1 MESASVRVVF
11 GMRLPELPDTYVA
24 SRDALQ
30 RVAVHIVA
38 RASVHASGRI
48 ALRATPGGF
57 GTTAFGD
64 DVVRVRVAGGL
75 LVHEFGGDGDSSSAA
90 ISIDGASLRTL
101 AEHARVDLAADL
113 YVGHDTP
120 PVGDIDEP
128 LAVDGTSASALG
140 TWWTMAA
147 VALDRVVATADPA
160 LAPSATRLWPEHF
173 DVALD
178 IAYDAAA
185 SSERRV
191 NLGGSPGDGFHA
203 SPYLYVGP
211 WTADRPG
218 EAGFWNA
225 PFGAVLGYDELRT
238 VDDPDRTA
246 AEFFHRGL
254 TLLAP

>member
-1 MESASVRVVF
+1 MESVVA
-11 GMRLPELPDTYVA
+11 GVVLRMTLPLMPETFVV

-30 RVAVHIVA
+30 RVAVHVVA
-38 RASVHASGRI
+38 RASVHATGRI
-48 ALRATPGGF
+48 ALRALPGGF
-57 GTTAFGD
+57 GTTALGD
-64 DVVRVRVAGGL
+64 DVVRVRVADGL
-75 LVHEFGGDGDSSSAA
+75 LVREVGPDGESSASA
-90 ISIDGASLRTL
+90 VAIDGASLRTL

-128 LAVDGTSASALG
+128 LSVDATSAIALG
-140 TWWTMAA
+140 VWWTTAA
-147 VALDRVVATADPA
+147 IALDRVVATAGPG
-160 LAPSATRLWPEHF
+160 LTPSATRLWPEHF

-185 SSERRV
+185 PSERRV

-218 EAGFWNA
+218 DSDFWNA
-225 PFGAVLGYDELRT
+225 PFGAVFGSDELRGS
-238 VDDPDRTA
+238 DDPVGA
-246 AEFFHRGL
+246 AAAFFRRGL
-254 TLLAP
+254 DLLQG